1 MKKFFYRAV
10 LVGILA
16 ILSFCLGCAE
26 KGKDPDLLPSQI
38 DKNKDLFPEKYQPY
52 LLLMDDTQRHYFFK
66 LSSDKKREKFLLK
79 MGLKQKKFLQDNL
92 TQGMEPKTVLQFLDS
107 PQIREKEKSID
118 GQKERWIYREF
129 AGDQSIIYTLSF
141 RNSKLSQW
149 ELWLDN

>member
-1 MKKFFYRAV
+1 MKKSFSRAA

-16 ILSFCLGCAE
+16 ILSFCFGCAE
-26 KGKDPDLLPSQI
+26 KGKAPDLLPSQV
-38 DKNKDLFPEKYQPY
+38 DNNKNLFPEKYQPY

-66 LSSDKKREKFLLK
+66 LSTDKKREKFLLK
-79 MGLKQKKFLQDNL
+79 TGLKQKKFLHDNL
-92 TQGMEPKTVLQFLDS
+92 ARGMEPTTVLQFLDS

-118 GQKERWIYREF
+118 GQKERWIYQEF

-141 RNSKLSQW
+141 RNSRLSQW